1 MQYSWILFCLLI
13 LSIIIIKLVFQL
25 SFIYFI
31 YVIAIVVLSIICW
44 YFLNKMI
51 TQEEEKEF
59 IKNQLEIANKSIIK
73 LPNIAIIIVK
83 NNKVVWAN
91 DLSYAEFPILK
102 EKRNLNILVEDIKIN
117 NDNTFIYQQNSYK
130 YRKNDNV
137 YFIENITNQSNYIRL
152 LENKQTN
159 IAILE
164 IDNFQYLE
172 EHLARENFGNI
183 IRELRIDLIRFFDMN
198 NIYYQEKDGEQYQ
211 LIIPE
216 NELKE
221 LINTKCEKLFDVFK
235 KYQTENYSFSYSL
248 GIATNQPSI
257 RATGYRARE
266 ALELARSRGG
276 GQTVIFDDSKRI
288 IFGGGQSVLQGSTLM
303 KARLINVT
311 IMNIIKK
318 KNCIYI
324 MGHKNPDSDVVASII
339 LMYKLIRNKFDIKIK
354 IAIEEYYHEKIN
366 NLIKEKI
373 NLEIISNPE
382 IIDDN
387 NLLIIVDTQSENYS
401 YSQYLIEKINDII
414 LIDHHQRPDDA
425 IYNPITQWNEPSLSS
440 TVEMLLQMFTVANVK
455 LENKEVAT
463 YCLYAMLVDTQNF
476 KYRMN
481 ETSFDMIKM
490 LVKYGANMNAAQ
502 NMTYDDF
509 EQFKKIN
516 ALIEKAEIINN
527 FAFLE
532 INDIKE
538 NVLLSKLAN
547 ALLNIKNI
555 MGSIVVS
562 KCEDEYY
569 VKLRS
574 DRINVKLLIE
584 EFGGG
589 GHANQAAATLDI
601 EKYNEFLEK
610 IKKINQE

>member
-1 MQYSWILFCLLI
+1 MHYNWILFIFLAI
-13 LSIIIIKLVFQL
+13 AIIIIKLVFQL
-25 SFIYFI
+25 SFV
-31 YVIAIVVLSIICW
+31 YVIAIVVLAIICM

-51 TQEEEKEF
+51 SQEEESQF
-59 IKNQLEIANKSIIK
+59 IKKQLEIANKSIIK
-73 LPNIAIIIVK
+73 LPNISIVIVK

-91 DLSYAEFPILK
+91 DLSYAEFPILR
-102 EKRNLNILVEDIKIN
+102 ENRNLNELKEEIIIN
-117 NDNTFIYQQNSYK
+117 NDNTFSYGQNNYK
-130 YRKNDNV
+130 YIKNDNI
-137 YFIENITNQSNYIRL
+137 YFIENITKESNYIKF

-183 IRELRIDLIRFFDMN
+183 IRELRIDLIRFFDLN
-198 NIYYQEKDGEQYQ
+198 NIYYQENDGEQYQ
-211 LIIPE
+211 LIIPDK
-216 NELKE
+216 ELKE
-221 LINTKCEKLFDVFK
+221 LINTKCEKLFEVFK

-276 GQTVIFDDSKRI
+276 AQTVIFDDSKRI

-303 KARLINVT
+303 KARLINAT

-324 MGHKNPDSDVVASII
+324 MGHKNPDSDVIASII
-339 LMYKLIRNKFDIKIK
+339 LMYKLIRSKNDVKIK
-354 IAIEEYYHEKIN
+354 IAIEEEYHEIIN
-366 NLIKEKI
+366 EMIINHN
-373 NLEIISNPE
+373 NLEITENPE
-382 IIDDN
+382 ITDDN
-387 NLLIIVDTQSENYS
+387 NLLIIVDTQSEKYS

-440 TVEMLLQMFTVANVK
+440 TVEMLLQMFTIANVK
-455 LENKEVAT
+455 LTNKKVAT

-481 ETSFDMIKM
+481 ETAFDMVKM
-490 LVKYGANMNAAQ
+490 LVKYGADMKEAQ
-502 NMTYDDF
+502 NMTYDNF
-509 EQFKKIN
+509 EEFKIIN
-516 ALIEKAEIINN
+516 NLIKDIEIING

-532 INDIKE
+532 IKDIVD
-538 NVLLSKLAN
+538 NILLSKIAN
-547 ALLNIKNI
+547 TLLNIKNVN
-555 MGSIVVS
+555 GSIVAS
-562 KCEDEYY
+562 KCDEVYY

-574 DRINVKLLIE
+574 DQINVKLLIE

-589 GHANQAAATLDI
+589 GHANQAAGTLD
-601 EKYNEFLEK
+601 EENYQKFLTK
-610 IKKINQE
+610 IKKING